1 MATKQPG
8 NSSGIMNSIF
18 DSFIATSKSKDI
30 EALNKSITNLSK
42 ILERRVGKARKSS
55 GLTEDTEDKQRTL
68 VGDLKAFGKGF
79 ITPFTD
85 TKNYVLGGKNVMPEN
100 MELKTADGEDKSEN
114 KVLTLSQF
122 KNELLKMKNTELEKT
137 LLAEVVVIRKIV
149 AQKAGYGDNK
159 SAIPALSGSGLEPNT
174 EEDKQRDRELLA
186 DAIAKKLKSLAND
199 NNGGGI
205 ISSILEALGLKGL
218 LDGGRGGGKGKGN
231 KSGKG
236 GPKGRPGLP
245 MPMPRRLPIGGVVG
259 STMLSIGIPMA
270 IDQLEESDWANR
282 LAQGEGKKAE
292 KAFRENV
299 APTIDPVKTGMTP
312 EQARNALGG
321 SDRDIEKLGG
331 REALLKVANTD
342 FESSGS
348 SKDLKEQIK
357 IKEQTL
363 KTSGPML
370 NAEYRD
376 KLQTDIDTLNK
387 RIPTADVP
395 DQIVAKQRRLNR
407 YANIETKQSSATA
420 DKVGPNQ
427 AQSLE
432 SNLASSFTNETLK
445 QLQAATTGDQ
455 KIDMLKRLEDE
466 NMDLKEAKE
475 SISQILAP
483 MITNRTVDN
492 STQQFVT
499 SPPRPYP
506 NTNGVD
512 KWQDKRY

>member
-18 DSFIATSKSKDI
+18 DSFIGTSKSRDI
-30 EALNKSITNLSK
+30 EALNKSILNLSK
-42 ILERRVGKARKSS
+42 ILERRVGKARNSS
-55 GLTEDTEDKQRTL
+55 VLTEDKQRTL
-68 VGDLKAFGKGF
+68 VGDLKDFGKGF

-85 TKNYVLGGKNVMPEN
+85 AKKYVVGGKNVMPKN
-100 MELKTADGEDKSEN
+100 MDLKPADSEEKSEN

-186 DAIAKKLKSLAND
+186 DAIARKLKSLAND
-199 NNGGGI
+199 NKGGGI

-218 LDGGRGGGKGKGN
+218 LDGGGTGKGN
-231 KSGKG
+231 KPGKG
-236 GPKGRPGLP
+236 GSKGRPGLP
-245 MPMPRRLPIGGVVG
+245 RPGRLPLGRLGGG
-259 STMLSIGIPMA
+259 LASGTMLGIGIPMA
-270 IDQLEESDWANR
+270 LDQLEESDFANR

-299 APTIDPVKTGMTP
+299 APTIDPAKMGMTP
-312 EQARNALGG
+312 EEARNALGG
-321 SDRDIEKLGG
+321 SERDIEKLGG

-342 FESSGS
+342 FKSSGS
-348 SKDLKEQIK
+348 SKDLKEQIR

-387 RIPTADVP
+387 RIPTADMP
-395 DQIVAKQRRLNR
+395 DQMAAETARLNR
-407 YANIETKQSSATA
+407 YSNIETKQSSATA
-420 DKVGPNQ
+420 DNVGPNQ
-427 AQSLE
+427 EQSLE
-432 SNLASSFTNETLK
+432 STLANSFKNETLK
-445 QLQAATTGDQ
+445 QLKAATTGDQ
-455 KIDMLKRLEDE
+455 KIDLLKSVETA
-466 NMDLKEAKE
+466 NFDLKDSME
-475 SISQILAP
+475 SMSQILAP
-483 MITNRTVDN
+483 MISNRTVDN

-506 NTNGVD
+506 NSNGVD